1 MSLTYDNE
9 TKTELLMSEIPNM
22 VLKAL
27 SDSGVVLPAG
37 DHVIKCELLGEA
49 LKCTLDVNGRTFMLY
64 DPTFKGELSSSE
76 ITFEVN
82 AE

>member
-1 MSLTYDNE
+1 MKLINYDFGTE
-9 TKTELLMSEIPNM
+9 TFT
-22 VLKAL
+22 
-27 SDSGVVLPAG
+27 G

-49 LKCTLDVNGRTFMLY
+49 LKCTLDVNARTFTLY
-64 DPTFKGELSSSE
+64 DPTFKGELSNSE